1 MENMFTEVN
10 AQGEITPILVYATD
24 DALTETPVHLSGAR
38 QVWQIHLIFCREL
51 QTDTI

>member
-24 DALTETPVHLSGAR
+24 DALTEVSVPLSGAR
-38 QVWQIHLIFCREL
+38 QVWGFFLLASHETKSC
-51 QTDTI
+51 